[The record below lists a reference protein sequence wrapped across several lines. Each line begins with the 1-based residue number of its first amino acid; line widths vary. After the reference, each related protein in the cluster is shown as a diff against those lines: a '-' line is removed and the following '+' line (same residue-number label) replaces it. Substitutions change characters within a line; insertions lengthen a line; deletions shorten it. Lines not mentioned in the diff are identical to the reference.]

1 MEGRMSRIRDFPHS
15 LVVKGEAL
23 RFAVRLSLP
32 GEGTVF
38 AVDLYDHAYHV
49 HPDRHLGYWTF
60 RVPRSGEVELAVSL
74 DFYRRFPD
82 RVAAV
87 ELEGDELEVWDFWYN
102 PDFVIPPFLD
112 MFLSVRDEKGEEEK
126 VFVGCYVHDGEL
138 LRRYYS
144 QEEHL
149 KSYEE
154 GTNVFLQEFH
164 AARIRV
170 LRRLFERYFLGAERV
185 LDVGSGLSMFRC
197 MGREW
202 PFQVTC
208 CDLDEPA
215 LRTIREQSP
224 HYRCVSCDVASLPF
238 EDGEFDALFAGEIL
252 EHVVDPA
259 AALREW
265 KRVVRPGGI
274 LIVTTPNSGRLMNR
288 INRTREV
295 VNPEHI
301 NELSYGELRGLFRG
315 EGLRILECRG
325 IYVEFLFNYFRRG
338 KKFDLM
344 NLKYNRPRFRPV
356 FRLAM
361 RAGDLVRPVAFDLV
375 FVLKKSSS

>member
-1 MEGRMSRIRDFPHS
+1 MEGSIRAFPHS
-15 LVVKGEAL
+15 LVVRGEVL
-23 RFAVRLSLP
+23 RFPVSLRLR
-32 GEGTVF
+32 GEDNAF
-38 AVDLYDHAYHV
+38 SVDLYDHAFHV

-60 RVPRSGEVELAVSL
+60 GIPRSGEVELEVEL
-74 DFYRRFPD
+74 DFYHRFPQ
-82 RVAAV
+82 RVAGV
-87 ELEGDELEVWDFWYN
+87 KLEGRELEPSDSWHN

-112 MFLSVRDEKGEEEK
+112 MFLSVRDGEGNEEK

-144 QEEHL
+144 QEQHL

-164 AARIRV
+164 AERIRV
-170 LRRLFERYFLGAERV
+170 LRRLFERHFIGKGKV

-202 PFQVTC
+202 PFEVTC

-224 HYRCVSCDVASLPF
+224 HYHCVSCDVADLPF

-265 KRVVRPGGI
+265 KRVVRPGGT

-288 INRTREV
+288 INRVREV

-301 NELSYGELRGLFRG
+301 NELSYEELRELFRR
-315 EGLRILECRG
+315 EGLRIRECRG

-344 NLKYNRPRFRPV
+344 NLRFNRPRFRPV
-356 FRLAM
+356 FRMAM
-361 RAGDLVRPVAFDLV
+361 RAGNLVKPVAFDLV
-375 FVLKKSSS
+375 FVLEKSSS